1 MVKSV
6 YAFRDKPMSERQSK
20 KVDGLIHRY
29 HAWNRFS
36 IYGEPLMP
44 DYNCCCREDGSE
56 QSETEIQI
64 MVADDAEAI
73 RAASEFRG
81 CGFIVTTEKVEV

>member
-1 MVKSV
+1 
-6 YAFRDKPMSERQSK
+6 
-20 KVDGLIHRY
+20 
-29 HAWNRFS
+29 
-36 IYGEPLMP
+36 MP